1 MFATLGRLT
10 TRHPFLVI
18 AVWLVMATVAGALA
32 IGGVGG
38 QGLFDRLKTSEPRVP
53 GSGSEKA
60 SVILENSGGGA
71 TIRMLVSG
79 VKMSDT
85 ALLAKLTPTMT
96 TARKDLT
103 AIANVTA
110 ELDPWAVPPP
120 DPRILPYLATDG
132 SGFIISVTLEKDL
145 SDADDRT
152 ASTAV
157 TTRLRTLGSDLASAV
172 PGSSVKVSSDRLIN
186 QEINDIMEK
195 DLTRAEVVS
204 MPISLLVMVFVF
216 GGLLAAGM
224 PIMGAVASILG
235 GFGMVLALSY
245 VMKLDAVTTNVVTV
259 IGLGLSIDYGLL
271 VVSRF
276 REELR
281 ALDAQPFGGPSRHD
295 PMVRH
300 AVERTVATAGRTVAF
315 SSLTIAISVLGLL
328 AMTPNILRGIGVAAA
343 SVVVLALLSAL
354 TLLPAVLTVTGRR
367 FVRASPLSRVPGVRT
382 ILRMFGDIST
392 DSGAFYTLAKW
403 VQRRAWFVMIGALAL
418 LGAAAFMVTGLQ
430 LRNTGLGLLPDGAE
444 QDSYF
449 KALDEHYPYLAAA
462 DAWVIT
468 QTDPGDTELAAL
480 TTRIKGIAHVKSVD
494 PAVRIDADHVLLSV
508 RFDLS
513 DGGGREATAT
523 VKEIRGLDASLL
535 VAGEAAG
542 QIDFSDALRKGLPLA
557 AGLVIAAVFVLLFLM
572 TGSWLVPIKAF
583 LTNGLSIAA
592 SLGIATWIFT
602 SAHGFATTGLES
614 YIVALAVAFGFGL
627 AMDYEVFLLD
637 RVKELYDA
645 GQSNDTAVRL
655 GLQRSGRIIT
665 SAASVIVVVFV
676 GFGTGSMLPIQQ
688 IGITLAIVVVL
699 DATLVRMLL
708 VPATLT
714 VLGDLNWWA
723 PEWAHRLAHNFAITT
738 QPRRAS
744 DEESHAPAAAA
755 RRAADPDLHGDAKH
769 APVGHGLH

>member
-1 MFATLGRLT
+1 MFTLLGRLT
-10 TRHPFLVI
+10 TRHPFVVI
-18 AVWLVMATVAGALA
+18 AVWLVMAVAAGALA

-60 SVILENSGGGA
+60 SVVLEGSGGGKSV
-71 TIRMLVSG
+71 RMLVDG
-79 VKMSDT
+79 VSMSDP
-85 ALLAKLTPTMT
+85 AVLAKLAPTIT
-96 TARKDLT
+96 TARTDLK
-103 AIANVTA
+103 AITHVSSV
-110 ELDPWAVPPP
+110 LDPWAVQPP

-132 SGFIISVTLEKDL
+132 KGFILSVVLEEKL

-152 ASTAV
+152 ASAAV
-157 TTRLRTLGSDLASAV
+157 TTRLRTLGSDLADAV
-172 PGSSVKVSSDRLIN
+172 PGTSVKVSSDRLIT
-186 QEINDIMEK
+186 QEINDIMET
-195 DLTRAEVVS
+195 DLVRAEAVS
-204 MPISLLVMVFVF
+204 LPISLAVMIFVF

-224 PIMGAVASILG
+224 PIIGAVASILG

-271 VVSRF
+271 IVSRF
-276 REELR
+276 REEL
-281 ALDAQPFGGPSRHD
+281 ALVGAQPTGGPSRHD
-295 PMVRH
+295 PLVQR
-300 AVERTVATAGRTVAF
+300 AVQRTVTTAGRTVAF

-328 AMTPNILRGIGVAAA
+328 AMSPNILRGIGVAAA
-343 SVVVLALLSAL
+343 SVVVLALLSGI

-367 FVRASPLSRVPGVRT
+367 FIRPSLLTRVPGLRT
-382 ILRMFGDIST
+382 ILRLLGDIST

-403 VQRRAWFVMIGALAL
+403 VQRRAWPVLIGSLLLLAAAVTL
-418 LGAAAFMVTGLQ
+418 LGGLQ
-430 LRNTGLGLLPDGAE
+430 LRNTGLGLLPEGGE

-449 KALDEHYPYLAAA
+449 KALPDRYPYLAAP
-462 DAWVIT
+462 DAYVVT
-468 QTDPGDTELAAL
+468 QTDPGDAKLADL
-480 TTRIKGIAHVKSVD
+480 TTRLKAVKHVKNVD
-494 PAVRIDADHVLLSV
+494 PPVRIDADHVLLQV
-508 RFDLS
+508 RFDL
-513 DGGGREATAT
+513 DDAGGREATAA
-523 VKEIRGLDASLL
+523 VREIRGLDSTLL

-542 QIDFSDALRKGLPLA
+542 QIDFADALKKGLPLA
-557 AGLVIAAVFVLLFLM
+557 AALVVAAVFVLLFLM
-572 TGSWLVPIKAF
+572 TGSLLVPVKAF
-583 LTNGLSIAA
+583 LTNGLSLAA

-602 SAHGFATTGLES
+602 TGHGFATTGLES

-665 SAASVIVVVFV
+665 SAASVIVVVFL
-676 GFGTGSMLPIQQ
+676 GFGSGSMLPIQQ

-723 PEWAHRLAHNFAITT
+723 PEWAHRLAHRFAISVV
-738 QPRRAS
+738 PLRAA
-744 DEESHAPAAAA
+744 DAPVSHTHSTP
-755 RRAADPDLHGDAKH
+755 RRAADPDLHGADKH
-769 APVGHGLH
+769 QP